1 MSDRLKGFSP
11 IADPDARVL
20 ILGSMPGE
28 ASLRRGQY
36 YAHPRNQ
43 FWEIMGELF
52 GAGRDLPYPAR
63 LQRLRTRRIALWD
76 VVHQCL
82 REGSLDS
89 AIEPDT
95 VEVNDVDALLA
106 DCPGIETI
114 FFNGRKAEDLFLKR
128 VKPGLIEV
136 PELVRLPSTSPAHAS
151 LSRRGKVA
159 CWHQIRERLDMP
171 ARKSE

>member
-1 MSDRLKGFSP
+1 MPDPLTGFP
-11 IADPDARVL
+11 AVADPDARVL

-28 ASLRRGQY
+28 ESLRHRQY

-82 REGSLDS
+82 RTGSLDAAIDS
-89 AIEPDT
+89 ASVAP
-95 VEVNDVDALLA
+95 NDFETLFE

-114 FFNGRKAEDLFLKR
+114 FFNGRKAEEIFLKK
-128 VKPGLIEV
+128 VAPGLAATPDRI
-136 PELVRLPSTSPAHAS
+136 RLPSTSPAHAS

-159 CWHQIRERLDMP
+159 CWHQVRERLENP
-171 ARKSE
+171 PG